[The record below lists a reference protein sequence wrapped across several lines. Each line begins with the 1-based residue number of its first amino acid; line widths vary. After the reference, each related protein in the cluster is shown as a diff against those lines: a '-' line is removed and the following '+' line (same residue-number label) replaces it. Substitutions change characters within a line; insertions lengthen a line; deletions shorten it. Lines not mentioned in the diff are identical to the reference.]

1 MDFYKI
7 LVLICFL
14 LVHTVSSSDCEICD
28 LKEKLYET
36 ESELSQCKL
45 KLNDNSYLGQVC
57 SRVGSWFT
65 KDMSMKIFV
74 KDLLDKLD
82 ISDIRDVEKD
92 LVIKLSVEDVKV
104 LKKFVTEEEG
114 KAEHVDN
121 VLKNAFTVRETI
133 MDKTTD
139 FFSSTITETSMHF
152 KANYVIIFQIL
163 VLLCCVVLPLAL
175 GAPKLPVFLFMCLYA
190 VFTTWVKLYYVA
202 AAKKQ
207 ATLAKHS
214 NVPNM
219 CRIEQQGWM
228 AAVGDFV
235 TGMFNGKHDP
245 CEDYYTAAMVDPALE
260 VGLVTAVM
268 ETLSSCILIPAQTLG
283 TALGSYYCNL
293 LLPLPL
299 VWKIPVMILATVIVL
314 FLLLLGC
321 GYEFSIPFLL
331 RIGPDRNRKRK
342 NSDDHNQDMIADTN
356 NRTVNGIGHGGSAG
370 WSDLIYE
377 RHPSEEF
384 DMTDNTKTGALP
396 YPTNRNVID
405 RIVDST

>member
-1 MDFYKI
+1 MELYKI
-7 LVLICFL
+7 IGLLIIL
-14 LVHTVSSSDCEICD
+14 LVNTAASSECEICD

-36 ESELSQCKL
+36 ETELNQCKL

-65 KDMSMKIFV
+65 KDISMKNFV

-82 ISDIRDVEKD
+82 LVISSNIQSVEKD
-92 LVIKLSVEDVKV
+92 IVVKLSVEDIKA
-104 LKKFVTEEEG
+104 LRKFATDDEG
-114 KAEHVDN
+114 KTDHVDN
-121 VLKNAFTVRETI
+121 ILKNAFTVKETLI
-133 MDKTTD
+133 DKTSD

-152 KANYVIIFQIL
+152 KANYVIIFQIA

-207 ATLAKHS
+207 ATLAKHT

-219 CRIEQQGWM
+219 CRIEQQGWI

-268 ETLSSCILIPAQTLG
+268 ETMSSCILVPAQTLG

-314 FLLLLGC
+314 FLMLLGC

-342 NSDDHNQDMIADTN
+342 SSDDQSQEMMVENKN
-356 NRTVNGIGHGGSAG
+356 NRTGNSVGGSAG
-370 WSDLIYE
+370 WSEIIYE
-377 RHPSEEF
+377 KHPSEDI
-384 DMTDNTKTGALP
+384 DMTDNTKALP
-396 YPTNRNVID
+396 YPTKRNVID